1 MKSQKR
7 SSKIKLIFYAFTTLI
22 VFALATMLGVDFY
35 VTQQTASKTY
45 TDVAKIPRRKVG
57 LLLGCSRY
65 AANGQIS
72 TFYKN
77 RIDAA
82 AKLYKAGK
90 IDYILAS
97 GDNRTAQYNEPKW
110 MHDDLVKRGVPA
122 NKIYMDYAGLRTLDS
137 VVRCNRVFGEN
148 KITVISQAFHNQ
160 RAIFIAHYW
169 KIDAIGFN
177 AEDVSSSSGTIVLIR
192 EKLARVLMMIDLWTG
207 KQPKH
212 YGDRVI
218 IK

>member
-1 MKSQKR
+1 MR
-7 SSKIKLIFYAFTTLI
+7 FCFYGLLALI
-22 VFALATMLGVDFY
+22 VFTLAAVFGVDFY

-45 TDVAKIPRRKVG
+45 NDVAKVPHRKVG
-57 LLLGCSRY
+57 LLLGCSKY

-82 AKLYKAGK
+82 VQLYKAGK
-90 IDYILAS
+90 VDFILAS
-97 GDNRTAQYNEPKW
+97 GDNRTPQYNEPKW

-137 VVRCNRVFGEN
+137 VVRCSRVFGET

-160 RAIFIAHYW
+160 RAIFIANYW
-169 KIDAIGFN
+169 GIDAIGFN
-177 AEDVSSSSGTIVLIR
+177 AKDVESSSGTTVLIR
-192 EKLARVLMMIDLWTG
+192 EKLARMLMMMDLWTG
-207 KQPKH
+207 TKPKH
-212 YGDRVI
+212 LGDEI
-218 IK
+218 TIK

>member
-1 MKSQKR
+1 MMKSCLYGFWA
-7 SSKIKLIFYAFTTLI
+7 LILI
-22 VFALATMLGVDFY
+22 VLALTLGVDFY
-35 VTQQTASKTY
+35 VTQQTIPKTY
-45 TDVAKIPRRKVG
+45 NDVAKIPRRKVG

-72 TFYKN
+72 TFYGN

-82 AKLYKAGK
+82 VKLYKAGK
-90 IDYILAS
+90 VDFILAS
-97 GDNRTAQYNEPKW
+97 GDNRTPHYNEPKW

-137 VVRCNRVFGEN
+137 VVRCSRVFGEN

-160 RAIFIAHYW
+160 RAIFIARYW

-177 AEDVSSSSGTIVLIR
+177 AEDVNSNSGTTVLIR
-192 EKLARVLMMIDLWTG
+192 EKLARVLMMIDLLTG

-212 YGDRVI
+212 YGDKVI

>member
-1 MKSQKR
+1 MKFCLYG
-7 SSKIKLIFYAFTTLI
+7 ILALIIITL
-22 VFALATMLGVDFY
+22 ALTIGVDFY
-35 VTQQTASKTY
+35 VTQQTISKTY
-45 TDVAKIPRRKVG
+45 NDAAKIPHRKVG
-57 LLLGCSRY
+57 LLLGCSKY
-65 AANGQIS
+65 AATGQIS

-82 AKLYKAGK
+82 VKLYKTGK
-90 IDYILAS
+90 VDFILAS
-97 GDNRTAQYNEPKW
+97 GDNRTTQYNEPKW

-137 VVRCNRVFGEN
+137 VVRCSRVFGEN

-160 RAIFIAHYW
+160 RAIFIARYW
-169 KIDAIGFN
+169 NIDAIGFN

-207 KQPKH
+207 KEPKH
-212 YGDRVI
+212 YGDKVVI
-218 IK
+218 K